1 MSELVSCP
9 FCDKEIENDS
19 YFCDQCGEK
28 LKLCPKGHGF
38 KKGKICSQC
47 GCTLVEAHTFIK
59 ESPVRDV
66 VKSVTPQYLV
76 GKTLSAKL
84 LLKEGAIIGRRSG
97 DYIDTFCSLGYVSGT
112 HAKLQ
117 KNSSGNWVIIDLNS
131 TNGTFVNGKQIAPD
145 NPVVINVGDEI
156 ALYDTKF
163 IVE

>member
-47 GCTLVEAHTFIK
+47 GRTLVEAHTFIK

-66 VKSVTPQYLV
+66 VK
-76 GKTLSAKL
+76 
-84 LLKEGAIIGRRSG
+84 SG

-117 KNSSGNWVIIDLNS
+117 KNSSGNWVIIDLNT